1 MSSYSKRI
9 LVVGGGISGISTA
22 LEAAEAGYE
31 VFILEKEPSLG
42 GRVARMEKY
51 FPKLCPPYCGMEI
64 NFKRIRR
71 NPAIRYFTLAEL
83 EKVTGSPGAYE
94 VSIKQKPRY
103 VNENCTACGKCVDV
117 CPVERSD
124 DFNYGMKNNKAIYSP
139 HEMAFPPLHVIDD
152 TVCKGSEC
160 AKCVEVCPY
169 DAIELDQKPSSFKID
184 VGSIV
189 IATGWQPYD
198 MSKLDLLGSGQYKNV
213 ISNVMMER
221 LAAPNG
227 PTAGKIQRPGDGKD
241 VSKVAFVQC
250 AGSRDENHLPY
261 CSGVCCLA
269 TLKQTTYIRERNP
282 EAEITVFY
290 IDLRARGKYE
300 DLLITVQNDDKTKLQ
315 KGKVAKIEEDPA
327 TGDLMVTAEDTL
339 TGDKITDSFDMV
351 VLATGMVPNG
361 IPSGVIS
368 DLRYD
373 EYGFA
378 NPVQE
383 GGGIF
388 SVGVAKKPTDVATC
402 VQDST
407 GAAIRAI
414 QAVMKGGLTNG

>member
-9 LVVGGGISGISTA
+9 LVVGGGISGMSTA
-22 LEAAEAGYE
+22 LEAAETGHE

-71 NPAIRYFTLAEL
+71 NPAIRCFTMAEVQ
-83 EKVTGSPGAYE
+83 KVSGSPGAYE
-94 VSIKQKPRY
+94 VTVNQAPRY
-103 VNENCTACGKCVDV
+103 VNENCTACGKCVEA
-117 CPVERSD
+117 CPVERPD
-124 DFNYGMKNNKAIYSP
+124 DFNYGMKSTKAIYYP
-139 HEMAFPPLHVIDD
+139 HEMAFPPLYAIDD
-152 TVCKGSEC
+152 SVCKGSEC
-160 AKCVEVCPY
+160 AKCVEACPY
-169 DAIELDQKPSSFKID
+169 GAIELDQKPSSFQIE

-189 IATGWQPYD
+189 IATGWRPYD
-198 MSKLDLLGSGQYKNV
+198 ITKLDLLGAGRYKNV

-227 PTAGKIQRPGDGKD
+227 PTSGKIQRPGDGKD
-241 VSKVAFVQC
+241 ISKVAFVQC

-282 EAEITVFY
+282 EAEVTVFY
-290 IDLRARGKYE
+290 IDLRARGRYE
-300 DLLITVQNDDKTKLQ
+300 DLLTTVRNDEKTKFQ

-339 TGDKITDSFDMV
+339 TGDKTTDRFDMV

-361 IPSGVIS
+361 IPSGVIP

-378 NPVQE
+378 MPVQD
-383 GGGIF
+383 GGGIY
-388 SVGVAKKPTDVATC
+388 SVGVAKKPADVATC
-402 VQDST
+402 VQDAT
-407 GAAIRAI
+407 GAALRAI
-414 QAVMKGGLTNG
+414 QAVMKGDLGNG